1 MVRQALWSV
10 AVPFLGSLRDLLPIV
25 VVVGLFQALVI
36 RQPIPEVGALLV
48 GGVMIIIG
56 LTLFIRGLE
65 MGLFPLGEAMAH
77 AFARKGS
84 AIWLFLFAF
93 ALGFGTTIAEPA
105 LVAVAGEAA
114 TTMAQGNLIADDA
127 ATIAAYAMTLRYVVA
142 LAVGS
147 AVVLGVLRILKGWPL
162 HYIVIAGYMLV
173 MLMTPHAPETIVGI
187 AYDAGGVTT
196 STITVP
202 LITALGVGLAN
213 SIEGRNPILDGFGI
227 IAFASVMPIIFVLG
241 FGILA

>member
-1 MVRQALWSV
+1 
-10 AVPFLGSLRDLLPIV
+10 
-25 VVVGLFQALVI
+25 
-36 RQPIPEVGALLV
+36 
-48 GGVMIIIG
+48 MIIIG

-84 AIWLFLFAF
+84 AFWLLTFAF

-114 TTMAQGNLIADDA
+114 ATMSRGGLIEDSESARE
-127 ATIAAYAMTLRYVVA
+127 AYALTLRYVVA
-142 LAVGS
+142 AAVGT
-147 AVVLGVLRILKGWPL
+147 AVVLGVLRIAKGWPL
-162 HYIVIAGYMLV
+162 HYLVITGYVIVV
-173 MLMTPHAPETIVGI
+173 MITPYAPNTIVGI

-202 LITALGVGLAN
+202 LITALGVGLAT

-227 IAFASVMPIIFVLG
+227 IAFASVMPIIFVLT
-241 FGILA
+241 FGVFV

>member
-1 MVRQALWSV
+1 MARALWSIS
-10 AVPFLGSLRDLLPIV
+10 APLLSSLRDLLPIV
-25 VVVGLFQALVI
+25 VVVGFFQVLVV
-36 RQPIPEVGALLV
+36 RQPIPEFGSILVGA
-48 GGVMIIIG
+48 VMIIMG

-84 AIWLFLFAF
+84 AFWLFTFAF

-114 TTMAQGNLIADDA
+114 ATMARGGLIDDA
-127 ATIAAYAMTLRYVVA
+127 PSAITTYAVTLRYVVA
-142 LAVGS
+142 MAVGS
-147 AVVLGVLRILKGWPL
+147 AVLLGVLRIVKGWPL
-162 HYIVIAGYMLV
+162 HYIVIGGYVIVVLV
-173 MLMTPHAPETIVGI
+173 TPLAPDTIIGI

-202 LITALGVGLAN
+202 LITALGVGLAQ
-213 SIEGRNPILDGFGI
+213 SLEGRNPILDGFGI
-227 IAFASVMPIIFVLG
+227 IAFASVMPIIFVLT
-241 FGILA
+241 FGMLV

>member
-1 MVRQALWSV
+1 MTRALWSIV
-10 AVPFLGSLRDLLPIV
+10 APFAGSLRDLFPIV
-25 VVVGLFQALVI
+25 LVVGLFQALVI
-36 RQPIPEVGALLV
+36 RQPIPEVAAILIGAL
-48 GGVMIIIG
+48 MIIIG

-84 AIWLFLFAF
+84 AFWLFTFAF

-114 TTMAQGNLIADDA
+114 ATMARGGLIEASEA
-127 ATIAAYAMTLRYVVA
+127 AEEAYALRLRYVVA
-142 LAVGS
+142 AAVGS
-147 AVVLGVLRILKGWPL
+147 AVVLGVLRIVKGWPL
-162 HYIVIAGYMLV
+162 HYLVITGYVIVVLI
-173 MLMTPHAPETIVGI
+173 TPYAPETIVGI

-202 LITALGVGLAN
+202 LITALGVGLAT

-227 IAFASVMPIIFVLG
+227 IAFASVMPIIFVLT
-241 FGILA
+241 FGMFV